1 MDNVLD
7 HYQAVLRDLE
17 LRRSRVQK
25 ELMEL
30 DQTIG
35 GIKKLLSTTASLF
48 VSAPVVTATSVP
60 EPALPKVTMLV
71 DDQKYAGM
79 SVRWGILKLLGEE
92 SLGPLKTAQ
101 MAVRLVNGGMQS
113 SGKDF
118 AGNVSAV
125 VSDMVNKRKELEP
138 AEEPGTYRLTD
149 NGRLAWAAIK
159 HSPRYVNRA
168 VSANVQ

>member
-1 MDNVLD
+1 MDNMLD

-25 ELMEL
+25 ELVEL
-30 DQTIG
+30 EQTIG

-48 VSAPVVTATSVP
+48 ASTPVASPSAAPLLQPQTAVQ
-60 EPALPKVTMLV
+60 EDK
-71 DDQKYAGM
+71 KFAGM
-79 SVRWGILKLLGEE
+79 SVRWGILKLLAEE
-92 SLGPLKTAQ
+92 SLGPLKTSQ
-101 MAVRLVNGGMQS
+101 MANRLVNGGMQS
-113 SGKDF
+113 GGKDF
-118 AGNVSAV
+118 GGNVSAV

-138 AEEPGTYRLTD
+138 AEEAGTYRLTD

-168 VSANVQ
+168 DVASVQ